1 MELRISVSHS
11 VRDITL
17 ELDNDDKSRD
27 AARAA
32 VEAALAGKSEVL
44 WLKDK
49 RGREVAVPA
58 EKIAFVEFGAPDG
71 ERRLGFGA

>member
-27 AARAA
+27 AARTA

>member
-17 ELDNDDKSRD
+17 ELDNDDKSHD

>member
-17 ELDNDDKSRD
+17 ELDNDDKARD
-27 AARAA
+27 ATRAA

-71 ERRLGFGA
+71 GRRLGFGA

>member
-58 EKIAFVEFGAPDG
+58 EKIAFVEFGAPNG

>member
-17 ELDNDDKSRD
+17 ELDNDDKARD